1 MFGLR
6 YSMFIVVYKC
16 LLSSYMRVFINTNLM
31 TSHWVT
37 HQLVSH
43 DFKRNILYIN
53 TNRSESVQMVQS
65 TLLFPLCPPWW
76 PWRVVFLGPL
86 LLIRTLFP
94 RGVPRF
100 AVASRNCLN
109 VWTQSVFYNEDSVA
123 FICST
128 QQPVSFTYH
137 WPMSHLCYCHC
148 IHLSLCPSDFMFVN
162 INYAIWLVE
171 RILRAKIV
179 FTLLPP
185 QYWTPIKT
193 FETSDDVIVNQSRFA
208 KHK

>member
-86 LLIRTLFP
+86 SLIRTLFP
-94 RGVPRF
+94 HGVPRF
-100 AVASRNCLN
+100 AVAFKELPECLN
-109 VWTQSVFYNEDSVA
+109 SIRLLTKTQWL
-123 FICST
+123 
-128 QQPVSFTYH
+128 SFVRH
-137 WPMSHLCYCHC
+137 SNLSHLRTTGRCYIFCHC
-148 IHLSLCPSDFMFVN
+148 IP
-162 INYAIWLVE
+162 
-171 RILRAKIV
+171 
-179 FTLLPP
+179 
-185 QYWTPIKT
+185 
-193 FETSDDVIVNQSRFA
+193 
-208 KHK
+208 